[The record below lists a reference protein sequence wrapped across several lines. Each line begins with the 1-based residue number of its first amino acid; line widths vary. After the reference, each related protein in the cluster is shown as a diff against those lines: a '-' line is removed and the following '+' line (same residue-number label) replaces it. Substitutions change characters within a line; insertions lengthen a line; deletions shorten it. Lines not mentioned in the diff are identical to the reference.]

1 MFRTDKLIHSVFVA
15 SLVLGVIG
23 ILPFFF
29 NTAMSSKLFIV
40 VLTAILAGLT
50 YAFSLI
56 KNKKFEVTTAPLVS
70 LYALFTVS
78 VLVSAFFTNQYPV
91 QNLLGL
97 GGFQLASAVLLFFGA
112 NVLAKENRAHIQRQA
127 LTNTFIDGL
136 LVAGAV
142 VGFASLLQLFGVGPS
157 KLLNAVFSLN
167 LPNTVLFNL
176 TGSAF
181 VAAQVAAIALI
192 SLVYRAINQRRMN
205 TIDMVSLPFILLAV
219 VINVWA
225 ILPGKPA
232 AIVLPDFAA
241 SWSIAIDSL
250 RTPRS
255 ALIGFGTDAYSDV
268 FTRFKPIWMNGRENW
283 QLVFGSATNYP
294 LTLISTQGLFGLVS
308 WLLLLV
314 AVVKHFKNTHKD
326 NKPIGVVVLLTFM
339 LPLLLPVN
347 LVVLSI
353 QTLALLYWI
362 ASEPDFFSVI
372 QLRTQAI
379 KTDAN
384 SEVKPESNHL
394 LPMIVGW
401 LLVLLMLFPIYS
413 AYRAF
418 AGFYRMYRAD
428 VATFK
433 NDPVSIYEQQRQAV
447 VAMPYLDSIR
457 RQYAITNLQI
467 AVALSNN
474 KDLSEADREQ
484 ITQLISQA
492 IREAKAAT
500 ILDPN
505 NVQNWVILAEIYRN
519 ISGVAKEAD
528 QWAVDSLVSAIQ
540 TDPTNPL
547 LRIDLGQTFFD
558 KAQYEDAARF
568 FNQAIE
574 LKPDLAGGYFQLGRA
589 LKEVGQLENAKTL
602 LEKSKTL
609 VKADSE
615 EYGIITKG
623 ISELDQAIAASASGK
638 KAATQSQPKINDNG
652 LLDTG
657 KKAATGSALLN
668 LTKEGDVGLGSLT
681 EQNTTQSQTDI
692 VNDTQSEPLRV
703 NTTPT
708 P

>member
-1 MFRTDKLIHSVFVA
+1 MFRTDKLTHSVLIL

-23 ILPFFF
+23 IMPFFF
-29 NTAMSSKLFIV
+29 NTAMSSKLFVMI
-40 VLTAILAGLT
+40 LTALAAGFA
-50 YAFSLI
+50 YAFTLI
-56 KNKKFEVTTAPLVS
+56 RDKKFEITTAPLIS
-70 LYALFTVS
+70 LYGLFNLS
-78 VLVSAFFTNQYPV
+78 VLVSVFFTNQYPV

-97 GGFQLASAVLLFFGA
+97 GGFQLASTVLLFFGA
-112 NVLAKENRAHIQRQA
+112 NLLAKENRVHIQRQA

-136 LVAGAV
+136 LVAGAII
-142 VGFASLLQLFGVGPS
+142 GFTSLLQLFGVGPS
-157 KLLNAVFSLN
+157 RLLNVIFGLN

-181 VAAQVAAIALI
+181 VAAQVAGVGLIAL
-192 SLVYRAINQRRMN
+192 VFRAIIERKMN
-205 TIDMVSLPFILLAV
+205 AVSMISLPFLLLALI
-219 VINVWA
+219 INVWA
-225 ILPGKPA
+225 VLPGKPA
-232 AIVLPDFAA
+232 AIALPDFAA

-294 LTLISTQGLFGLVS
+294 MTLVSTQGLFGLIT
-308 WLLLLV
+308 WLLLV
-314 AVVKHFKNTHKD
+314 TAVLKHFKHTHRA
-326 NKPIGVVVLLTFM
+326 NKPIALVVLLTFVFS
-339 LPLLLPVN
+339 LLLPVN
-347 LVVLSI
+347 LVLLGI

-362 ASEPDFFSVI
+362 ASEPEFFSVI

-379 KTDAN
+379 KTDSLTETK
-384 SEVKPESNHL
+384 SETNHI
-394 LPMIVGW
+394 LPLVVGW
-401 LLVLLMLFPIYS
+401 LLLLALVFPMYS
-413 AYRAF
+413 TYRAF
-418 AGFYRMYRAD
+418 AGFYNMYRAD
-428 VATFK
+428 VAAFK
-433 NDPVSIYEQQRQAV
+433 NNPVDMYEQQRQAV

-474 KDLSEADREQ
+474 KDLSESDREQ

-492 IREAKAAT
+492 IREAKAAS

-505 NVQNWVILAEIYRN
+505 NVQNWVVLAEIYRN

-609 VKADSE
+609 VEEGSE
-615 EYGIITKG
+615 EHVIIVKG
-623 ISELDQAIAASASGK
+623 ISELDQAIAASSSGQKAS
-638 KAATQSQPKINDNG
+638 TQTQPKINDNG

-657 KKAATGSALLN
+657 KKPATGSALLN
-668 LTKEGDVGLGSLT
+668 LTKEGEVGLGSLT
-681 EQNTTQSQTDI
+681 EQNTQSQTDV
-692 VNDTQSEPLRV
+692 VNDTQSEPRV
-703 NTTPT
+703 PTTTP
-708 P
+708 

>member
-1 MFRTDKLIHSVFVA
+1 MFRTDKLIHSVFVL

-29 NTAMSSKLFIV
+29 NTAMSSKLFFV
-40 VLTAILAGLT
+40 VLTAIIAGFV

-56 KNKKFEVTTAPLVS
+56 KDKKFEVTTAPLIS
-70 LYALFTVS
+70 LYALFNVS
-78 VLVSAFFTNQYPV
+78 VLVSVFFTNQYPV

-97 GGFQLASAVLLFFGA
+97 GGFQLASTILLFFGA
-112 NVLAKENRAHIQRQA
+112 NLLAKENRAHVQRQA
-127 LTNTFIDGL
+127 LTNSFIDGL
-136 LVAGAV
+136 LVAGAII
-142 VGFASLLQLFGVGPS
+142 GFTSLLQLFGVGPS
-157 KLLNAVFSLN
+157 KLLNVIFNLN
-167 LPNTVLFNL
+167 LPTTVLFNL

-181 VAAQVAAIALI
+181 VAAQVAGIALATLVFRAIA
-192 SLVYRAINQRRMN
+192 QRKMN
-205 TIDMVSLPFILLAV
+205 AVDMVSLPFILLAL
-219 VINVWA
+219 VINIWA
-225 ILPGKPA
+225 VLPGKPA
-232 AIVLPDFAA
+232 AIVLPDFGA

-268 FTRFKPIWMNGRENW
+268 FTRFKPIWMNGRDNW

-308 WLLLLV
+308 WLLLVV
-314 AVVKHFKNTHKD
+314 AVLKHFKNTHRD
-326 NKPIGVVVLLTFM
+326 NKAIGVVVLSTFA
-339 LPLLLPVN
+339 LSLVLPVN

-362 ASEPDFFSVI
+362 ASEPTFFSVI

-379 KTDAN
+379 KTDSLA
-384 SEVKPESNHL
+384 EAKPESNQILPVVVGGL
-394 LPMIVGW
+394 LLAAMI
-401 LLVLLMLFPIYS
+401 FPIYS
-413 AYRAF
+413 SYRAF

-428 VATFK
+428 VAAFK
-433 NDPVSIYEQQRQAV
+433 NDPVNMYEQQRQAV

-474 KDLSEADREQ
+474 KDLSETDREQ

-492 IREAKAAT
+492 IREAKAAS

-609 VKADSE
+609 VEEGSE
-615 EYGIITKG
+615 EHTIIVKG

-657 KKAATGSALLN
+657 KKTATGSALLN

-703 NTTPT
+703 PTATP
-708 P
+708 

>member
-1 MFRTDKLIHSVFVA
+1 MFRTDKLIHPVLVS
-15 SLVLGVIG
+15 SLVLGITG

-29 NTAMSSKLFIV
+29 NTAMSSKLFFVAVSV
-40 VLTAILAGLT
+40 VLVGLT
-50 YAFSLI
+50 YALTLI
-56 KNKKFEVTTAPLVS
+56 KEKKLEIATAPLIS
-70 LYALFTVS
+70 LYALFNVS
-78 VLVSAFFTNQYPV
+78 VLVSVFFTNQYPV

-97 GGFQLASAVLLFFGA
+97 GGYQLASTLLLFFGA
-112 NVLAKENRAHIQRQA
+112 NLLAQENRAHIQRQL
-127 LTNTFIDGL
+127 LTNSFIDGL

-142 VGFASLLQLFGVGPS
+142 IGFTSLLQLFGVGPS
-157 KLLNAVFSLN
+157 KVLNAVFSLN

-181 VAAQVAAIALI
+181 VAAQVAGIALI
-192 SLVYRAINQRRMN
+192 SLVFRSIIQRKMSMV
-205 TIDMVSLPFILLAV
+205 DMVSLPFILLALI
-219 VINVWA
+219 INVWA
-225 ILPGKPA
+225 VLPGKPA

-283 QLVFGSATNYP
+283 QLVFGSASNYP
-294 LTLISTQGLFGLVS
+294 LTLISTQGLFGLAS
-308 WLLLLV
+308 WLLLV
-314 AVVKHFKNTHKD
+314 GAVLKHFKQTHQD
-326 NKPIGVVVLLTFM
+326 NKPIALVVVLTFA
-339 LPLLLPVN
+339 LPLVLPIN
-347 LVVLSI
+347 LVVLGI
-353 QTLALLYWI
+353 QALALLYWI
-362 ASEPDFFSVI
+362 ASEPKFFSVI
-372 QLRTQAI
+372 QLRTQASKADI
-379 KTDAN
+379 LT
-384 SEVKPESNHL
+384 ETKPESSHI
-394 LPMIVGW
+394 LPMVVGW
-401 LLVLLMLFPIYS
+401 LLLIALVFPTYS

-418 AGFYRMYRAD
+418 AGFYRMYQAD
-428 VATFK
+428 VAAFK
-433 NDPVSIYEQQRQAV
+433 NDPVNVYEQQRQAV
-447 VAMPYLDSIR
+447 VTMPYLDSIR
-457 RQYAITNLQI
+457 RQYALTNLQI

-474 KDLSEADREQ
+474 KDLSETDREQ

-492 IREAKAAT
+492 IREAKAAS

-505 NVQNWVILAEIYRN
+505 NVQNWVVLAEIYRN

-589 LKEVGQLENAKTL
+589 LKEVGQLENSKTL

-609 VKADSE
+609 VQEGSE
-615 EYGIITKG
+615 EEII
-623 ISELDQAIAASASGK
+623 ISKAITELNQAIAASASGK
-638 KAATQSQPKINDNG
+638 KTTSQPQPKINDNG

-657 KKAATGSALLN
+657 KKATGSALIN
-668 LTKEGDVGLGSLT
+668 LTKEGESGLGSLT

-703 NTTPT
+703 NNP
-708 P
+708 